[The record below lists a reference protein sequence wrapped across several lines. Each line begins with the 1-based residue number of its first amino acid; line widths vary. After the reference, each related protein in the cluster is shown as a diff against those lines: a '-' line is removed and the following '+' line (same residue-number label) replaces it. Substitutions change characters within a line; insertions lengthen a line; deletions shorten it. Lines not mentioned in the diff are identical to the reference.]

1 MIQQKLLNRQAA
13 GNPIKVGWVGA
24 GRMITG
30 AICQTALMP
39 GMRNAVICDIRPDAA
54 LRAYEINGFSR
65 RDIVVTD
72 HASTAND
79 AIRAG
84 KPVVTQNS
92 HLMPSLE
99 VDCVVEGTGVPEVGA
114 EVAFR
119 CIQGGKHI
127 VLLNVEADVVIG
139 PILHR
144 MAERAGVVYSVS
156 SGDEP
161 GLLTELV
168 DRWGG
173 LGFEIVAVGKT
184 PASLAKLDFYATP
197 DTVADDARTLNINP
211 HFLVTFRD
219 TTKTAIEMACISN
232 ATGLIPDVR
241 GMHGPVAG
249 IKDMARL
256 FCLKEEGGILNNRG
270 VVDYARPLMLPDG
283 SVDFVHSVTPGVFIV
298 IRATHPQIQE
308 DLGYWNVERTGDYFT
323 FYTPYHLVTN
333 EIPLSIVWAVE
344 DHEPTVV
351 PRHGLLTEC
360 LGAAKADLP
369 AGTKL
374 DGGGGYTVYSVAD
387 LACVAKREKCVPF
400 GLLDGATLLRDV
412 KRDQIITADMVEIK
426 TDTMLYHLR
435 RIQDGL
441 IPPTEVERR
450 LNDPVR
456 GL

>member
-1 MIQQKLLNRQAA
+1 MIQQKLLKRHAA
-13 GNPIKVGWVGA
+13 GTPIRVGWVGA

-30 AICQTALMP
+30 AICQTALMK
-39 GMRNAVICDIRPDAA
+39 GMRNAVICDIRVEAA
-54 LRAYEINGFSR
+54 VRAFEINGVKKKDVLLAGS
-65 RDIVVTD
+65 VG
-72 HASTAND
+72 AAND

-84 KPVVTQNS
+84 KPVITQDS
-92 HLMPSLE
+92 RMMPELE

-127 VLLNVEADVVIG
+127 IMLNVEADVVVG
-139 PILHR
+139 PILHQ
-144 MAERAGVVYSVS
+144 MASRAGVIYSVS

-161 GLLTELV
+161 GLITELV

-173 LGFEIVAVGKT
+173 LGFEVVAVGKT

-197 DTVADDARTLNINP
+197 DTVAADAKALNVNP

-256 FCLKEEGGILNNRG
+256 FRLRDEGGILKNRG
-270 VVDYARPLMLPDG
+270 VVDYARPLLLADG
-283 SVDFVHSVTPGVFIV
+283 SVDFVHSVTPGVFV
-298 IRATHPQIQE
+298 VVRATHPQIQE
-308 DLGYWNVERTGDYFT
+308 DLGYWNVERTGEYFT

-344 DHEPTVV
+344 DREPTVV

-360 LGAAKADLP
+360 IGAAKADLK
-369 AGTKL
+369 AGTTL

-387 LACVAKREKCVPF
+387 LACVAKREGCVPF
-400 GLLDGATLLRDV
+400 GLLDKAKLIRDV
-412 KRDQIITADMVEIK
+412 KRDQIITQEMVEVR

-435 RIQDGL
+435 RIQDEV
-441 IPPTEVERR
+441 ISPTEMDRT
-450 LNDPVR
+450 
-456 GL
+456 

>member
-1 MIQQKLLNRQAA
+1 MIQQKLLKRHAA
-13 GNPIKVGWVGA
+13 GTPIRVGWIGA

-30 AICQTALMP
+30 AICQTALMK
-39 GMRNAVICDIRPDAA
+39 GMRNAVICDIRVEAA
-54 LRAYEINGFSR
+54 VRAFEINGVKKK
-65 RDIVVTD
+65 DVLIADNVG
-72 HASTAND
+72 AAND

-84 KPVVTQNS
+84 KPVITQDS
-92 HLMPSLE
+92 RLMPELE

-127 VLLNVEADVVIG
+127 IMLNVEADVVVG

-144 MAERAGVVYSVS
+144 MASRAGVIYSVS

-161 GLLTELV
+161 GLITELV

-173 LGFEIVAVGKT
+173 LGFEVVAVGKT

-197 DTVADDARTLNINP
+197 DTVAADATALNVNP

-256 FCLKEEGGILNNRG
+256 FRLRDEGGILKNRG
-270 VVDYARPLMLPDG
+270 VVDYARPLLLPDG
-283 SVDFVHSVTPGVFIV
+283 SVDFVHSVTPGVFV
-298 IRATHPQIQE
+298 VVRATHPQIQE
-308 DLGYWNVERTGDYFT
+308 DLGYWNVERTGEYFT

-344 DHEPTVV
+344 DQEPTVV

-360 LGAAKADLP
+360 IGAAKADLK
-369 AGTKL
+369 AGTTL

-387 LACVAKREKCVPF
+387 LACVAKREGCVPF
-400 GLLDGATLLRDV
+400 GLLDKARLIRDV
-412 KRDQIITADMVEIK
+412 KRDQIITQEMVEVR
-426 TDTMLYHLR
+426 TGTMLYRLR
-435 RIQDGL
+435 GIQDEV
-441 IPPTEVERR
+441 ISPTEVDRK
-450 LNDPVR
+450 
-456 GL
+456 

>member
-1 MIQQKLLNRQAA
+1 MIRQKLLRRHAA
-13 GNPIKVGWVGA
+13 DTPIKVGWVGA

-30 AICQTALMP
+30 AICQTALMK
-39 GMRNAVICDIRPDAA
+39 GMRNAVICDIRADAA
-54 LRAYEINGFSR
+54 IRAFEINGVKKK
-65 RDIVVTD
+65 DIVIAD
-72 HASTAND
+72 DPGAAND
-79 AIRAG
+79 AIRAR
-84 KPVVTQNS
+84 KPVIMQDS
-92 HLMPSLE
+92 RLMPELE
-99 VDCVVEGTGVPEVGA
+99 VDCVVEGTGIPEVGA

-127 VLLNVEADVVIG
+127 IMLNVEADVVIG

-144 MAERAGVVYSVS
+144 MASRAGVVYSVS

-161 GLLTELV
+161 GLITELV

-197 DTVADDARTLNINP
+197 DTVAADAKALNVNP

-219 TTKTAIEMACISN
+219 TTKTAIEMASISN

-256 FCLKEEGGILNNRG
+256 FCLKEEGGILKNRG
-270 VVDYARPLMLPDG
+270 VVDYARPLLLPDG
-283 SVDFVHSVTPGVFIV
+283 SVDFVHSVTPGVFV
-298 IRATHPQIQE
+298 VVRATHPQIQE

-333 EIPLSIVWAVE
+333 EIPLSVVWAVE
-344 DHEPTVV
+344 DKEPTVV
-351 PRHGLLTEC
+351 AHHGLLTEC
-360 LGAAKADLP
+360 IGAAKTDLK
-369 AGTKL
+369 AGTIL

-387 LACVAKREKCVPF
+387 LACVARREQCVPF
-400 GLLDGATLLRDV
+400 GLLDKAKLLRDV
-412 KRDQIITADMVEIK
+412 RRDQIITQEMIELR

-435 RIQDGL
+435 RIQDEI
-441 IPPTEVERR
+441 IPPTEVSRK
-450 LNDPVR
+450 
-456 GL
+456 

>member
-1 MIQQKLLNRQAA
+1 MIQQKLLKRHAA
-13 GNPIKVGWVGA
+13 GAPIRVGWVGA

-30 AICQTALMP
+30 AICQTAMMK
-39 GMRNAVICDIRPDAA
+39 GMRNAVICDLRVEAA
-54 LRAYEINGFSR
+54 VRAFEINGVKKK
-65 RDIVVTD
+65 DVLITD
-72 HASTAND
+72 HAGAAND
-79 AIRAG
+79 AIRASR
-84 KPVVTQNS
+84 PVITQDS
-92 HLMPSLE
+92 HLMPELE

-127 VLLNVEADVVIG
+127 IMLNVEADVVVG
-139 PILHR
+139 PILHQ
-144 MAERAGVVYSVS
+144 MATRAGVVYSVS

-161 GLLTELV
+161 GLITELV

-197 DTVADDARTLNINP
+197 DTVAADAAALNVNP

-232 ATGLIPDVR
+232 ATGLVPDVR

-256 FCLKEEGGILNNRG
+256 FRLRDEGGILKNRG
-270 VVDYARPLMLPDG
+270 VVDYARPLLLADG
-283 SVDFVHSVTPGVFIV
+283 SVDFVHSVTPGVFVV
-298 IRATHPQIQE
+298 IRATHPQLQE

-333 EIPLSIVWAVE
+333 EIPLSVVWAVE
-344 DHEPTVV
+344 DREPTVV

-360 LGAAKADLP
+360 IGAAKADLK
-369 AGTKL
+369 AGTTL

-387 LACVAKREKCVPF
+387 LACAAKREGCVPF
-400 GLLDGATLLRDV
+400 GLLEKAKLIRDV
-412 KRDQIITADMVEIK
+412 QRDQIITQEMVELR

-435 RIQDGL
+435 RIQDEV
-441 IPPTEVERR
+441 IPPTEVARA
-450 LNDPVR
+450 
-456 GL
+456 

>member
-1 MIQQKLLNRQAA
+1 MIQQKLLKRHAA
-13 GNPIKVGWVGA
+13 GTPIRVGWVGA

-30 AICQTALMP
+30 AICQTALMK
-39 GMRNAVICDIRPDAA
+39 GMRNAAICDIRVEAA
-54 LRAYEINGFSR
+54 VRAFEINGVKKK
-65 RDIVVTD
+65 DVLIADNVG
-72 HASTAND
+72 AAND

-84 KPVVTQNS
+84 KPVITQDS
-92 HLMPSLE
+92 RLMPELE

-127 VLLNVEADVVIG
+127 IMLNVEADVVVG

-144 MAERAGVVYSVS
+144 MASRAGVIYSVS

-161 GLLTELV
+161 GLITELV

-173 LGFEIVAVGKT
+173 LGFEVVAVGKT

-197 DTVADDARTLNINP
+197 DTVAADANALNVNP

-256 FCLKEEGGILNNRG
+256 FRLRDEGGILKNRG
-270 VVDYARPLMLPDG
+270 VVDYARPLLLADG
-283 SVDFVHSVTPGVFIV
+283 AVDFVHSVTPGVFV
-298 IRATHPQIQE
+298 VVRATHPQIQA
-308 DLGYWNVERTGDYFT
+308 DLGYWNVERTGEYFT

-344 DHEPTVV
+344 DREPTVV

-360 LGAAKADLP
+360 IGAAKADLK
-369 AGTKL
+369 AGTTL

-387 LACVAKREKCVPF
+387 LACVAKREGCVPF
-400 GLLDGATLLRDV
+400 GLLDQARLIRDV
-412 KRDQIITADMVEIK
+412 KRDQIITQEMVEVR
-426 TDTMLYHLR
+426 TGTMLYHLR
-435 RIQDGL
+435 RIQDEV
-441 IPPTEVERR
+441 ISPTEVDRK
-450 LNDPVR
+450 
-456 GL
+456 

>member
-1 MIQQKLLNRQAA
+1 MIQQKLLKRHAA
-13 GNPIKVGWVGA
+13 GTPIRVGWIGA

-30 AICQTALMP
+30 AICQTALMK
-39 GMRNAVICDIRPDAA
+39 GMRNAVICDIRVEAA
-54 LRAYEINGFSR
+54 VRAFEINGVKKK
-65 RDIVVTD
+65 DVLIADNVG
-72 HASTAND
+72 AAND

-84 KPVVTQNS
+84 KPVITQDS
-92 HLMPSLE
+92 RLMPELE

-127 VLLNVEADVVIG
+127 IMLNVEADVVVG

-144 MAERAGVVYSVS
+144 MASRAGVVYSVS

-161 GLLTELV
+161 GLITELV

-173 LGFEIVAVGKT
+173 LGFEVVAVGKT

-197 DTVADDARTLNINP
+197 DTVAADATALNVNP

-256 FCLKEEGGILNNRG
+256 FRLRDEGGILKNRG
-270 VVDYARPLMLPDG
+270 VVDYARPLLLADG
-283 SVDFVHSVTPGVFIV
+283 SVDFVHSVTPGVFV
-298 IRATHPQIQE
+298 VVRATHPQIQE
-308 DLGYWNVERTGDYFT
+308 DLGYWNVERTGEYFT

-344 DHEPTVV
+344 DREPTVV

-360 LGAAKADLP
+360 IGAAKADLKS
-369 AGTKL
+369 GTTL

-387 LACVAKREKCVPF
+387 LACVAKREGCVPF
-400 GLLDGATLLRDV
+400 GLLDKARLIRDV
-412 KRDQIITADMVEIK
+412 KRDQIITQEMVEVR

-435 RIQDGL
+435 RIQDEV
-441 IPPTEVERR
+441 ISPTEMDRT
-450 LNDPVR
+450 
-456 GL
+456 

>member
-1 MIQQKLLNRQAA
+1 MIQQKLLKRHAA
-13 GNPIKVGWVGA
+13 GTPIRVGWIGA

-30 AICQTALMP
+30 AICQTALMK
-39 GMRNAVICDIRPDAA
+39 GMRNAVICDIRVEAA
-54 LRAYEINGFSR
+54 VRAFEINGVKKK
-65 RDIVVTD
+65 DVLLADNVG
-72 HASTAND
+72 AAND

-84 KPVVTQNS
+84 KPVITQDS
-92 HLMPSLE
+92 RMMPELE

-127 VLLNVEADVVIG
+127 IMQNVEADVVVG
-139 PILHR
+139 PILHQ
-144 MAERAGVVYSVS
+144 MASRAGVIYSVS

-161 GLLTELV
+161 GLITELV

-173 LGFEIVAVGKT
+173 LGFEVVAVGKT

-197 DTVADDARTLNINP
+197 DTVAADATALNVNP

-256 FCLKEEGGILNNRG
+256 FRLRDEGGILKNRG
-270 VVDYARPLMLPDG
+270 VVDYARPLLLPDG
-283 SVDFVHSVTPGVFIV
+283 SVDFVHSVTPGVFV
-298 IRATHPQIQE
+298 VVRATHPQIQE
-308 DLGYWNVERTGDYFT
+308 DLGYWNVERTGEYFT

-344 DHEPTVV
+344 DREPTVV

-360 LGAAKADLP
+360 IGAAKADLKS
-369 AGTKL
+369 GTTL

-387 LACVAKREKCVPF
+387 LACVAKREGCVPF
-400 GLLDGATLLRDV
+400 GLLDKAKLIRDV
-412 KRDQIITADMVEIK
+412 KRDQIITQEMVEVR
-426 TDTMLYHLR
+426 TGTMLYRLR
-435 RIQDGL
+435 GIQDEV
-441 IPPTEVERR
+441 ISPTEVDRK
-450 LNDPVR
+450 
-456 GL
+456 

>member
-1 MIQQKLLNRQAA
+1 MIQQKLLKRHAA
-13 GNPIKVGWVGA
+13 GTPIRVGWVGA

-30 AICQTALMP
+30 AICQTALMK
-39 GMRNAVICDIRPDAA
+39 GMRNAVICDVRVEAA
-54 LRAYEINGFSR
+54 VRAFEINGVKKKEVLLA
-65 RDIVVTD
+65 DNVG
-72 HASTAND
+72 AAND

-84 KPVVTQNS
+84 RPVITQDS
-92 HLMPSLE
+92 RMMPELE

-127 VLLNVEADVVIG
+127 IMLNVEADVVVG
-139 PILHR
+139 PILHQ
-144 MAERAGVVYSVS
+144 MASRAGVIYSVS

-161 GLLTELV
+161 GLITELV

-173 LGFEIVAVGKT
+173 LGFEVVAVGKT

-197 DTVADDARTLNINP
+197 DTVAADAKALNVNP

-256 FCLKEEGGILNNRG
+256 FRLRDEGGILKNRG
-270 VVDYARPLMLPDG
+270 VVDYARPLLLADG
-283 SVDFVHSVTPGVFIV
+283 SVDFVHSVTPGVFV
-298 IRATHPQIQE
+298 VVRATHPQIQE
-308 DLGYWNVERTGDYFT
+308 DLGYWNVERTGEYFT

-344 DHEPTVV
+344 DREPTVV

-360 LGAAKADLP
+360 IGAAKADLK
-369 AGTKL
+369 AGTTL

-387 LACVAKREKCVPF
+387 LACVAKREGCVPF
-400 GLLDGATLLRDV
+400 GLLDKAKLIRDV
-412 KRDQIITADMVEIK
+412 KRDQIITQEMVEVR

-435 RIQDGL
+435 RIQDEV
-441 IPPTEVERR
+441 ISPTEMDRT
-450 LNDPVR
+450 
-456 GL
+456 

>member
-1 MIQQKLLNRQAA
+1 MIQQKLLRREAA
-13 GNPIKVGWVGA
+13 GNPIRVGWVGA

-30 AICQTALMP
+30 AICQTSLMT
-39 GMRNAVICDIRPDAA
+39 GIRNAVICDLHPEAA
-54 LRAYEINGFSR
+54 IRAYEINGVKR
-65 RDIVVTD
+65 TDIIITD
-72 HASTAND
+72 DVGVAND
-79 AIRAG
+79 AIRGG

-92 HLMPSLE
+92 HLMPELDLDS
-99 VDCVVEGTGVPEVGA
+99 VVEGTGVPEVGA

-127 VLLNVEADVVIG
+127 LMLNVEADVVIG

-161 GLLTELV
+161 GLITELV

-197 DTVADDARTLNINP
+197 ETVAADAAALKVNP

-256 FCLKEEGGILNNRG
+256 FRLKTEGGLLNHRG
-270 VVDYARPLMLPDG
+270 VVDYARPLLLPDG
-283 SVDFVHSVTPGVFIV
+283 SVDFVHSVTPGVFV
-298 IRATHPQIQE
+298 VVRTPHPQIQE
-308 DLGYWNVERTGDYFT
+308 DLSYWNVERAGDHFT

-344 DHEPTVV
+344 DREPTVV
-351 PRHGLLTEC
+351 PRFGLVTEC
-360 LGAAKADLP
+360 LGAAKADLK
-369 AGTKL
+369 AGAML
-374 DGGGGYTVYSVAD
+374 DGGGGYTLYAVND
-387 LACVAKREKCVPF
+387 LACVAKRENCVPF
-400 GLLDGATLLRDV
+400 GLLDQARLLKDV
-412 KRDQIITADMVEIK
+412 KRDQVITYDMVDLK
-426 TDTMLYHLR
+426 ANTMLFHLR
-435 RIQDGL
+435 KIQDEM
-441 IPPTEVERR
+441 IPPTEVRR
-450 LNDPVR
+450 T
-456 GL
+456 